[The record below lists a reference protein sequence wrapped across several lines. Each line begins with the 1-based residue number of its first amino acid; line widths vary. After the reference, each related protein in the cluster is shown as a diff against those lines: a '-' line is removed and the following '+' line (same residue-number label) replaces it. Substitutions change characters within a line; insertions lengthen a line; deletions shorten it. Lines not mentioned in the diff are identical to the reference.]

1 MNPSAP
7 PPNVDFIRERVQAD
21 AHDGTFNGRVQ
32 TRFPPE
38 PNGYLHIGH
47 AKAICLNF
55 GLAEEFGGVCNL
67 RMDDTNPMAED
78 ESFVTG
84 IEEDIRWLGFTWPA
98 PTKYASSAFEQ
109 LYIWAEELV
118 TKGLAYVD
126 DLDAETISAQRG
138 TFSEPGHDSPF
149 RSRSIEENLDLFR
162 RMRAGEF
169 VDSEKVLRAKIDM
182 AHANPVL
189 RDPVM
194 YRIRHVAH
202 HQTGD
207 AWCIYPTYDWA
218 HGQTDAIEGVTHSIC
233 TLEFDVRR
241 PLYDWYLDHLDLP
254 GDRPQQIEFARLKLT
269 HTMMSK
275 RIFLKLVGEGLV
287 DGWDDP
293 RMPTLRGM
301 RRLGYPAAAIRAF
314 CAHVGVAK
322 NYSVNEIELLE
333 HFVRDELN
341 RTATRRM
348 AVLNPIRVV
357 IENYPDDQVEW
368 LEAINNPEDPSQG
381 TRKVPFSKVL
391 YIESEDFMQDPPKQF
406 YRLAPGREV
415 RLRYAYLITCAGVI
429 KDADGQV
436 VELRCTYDPATAG
449 GATPDGR
456 KVKSTIHWVSAPH
469 AVAGE
474 VRLYGRL
481 FTEAYP
487 DGEEGRDPF
496 DFLNPDS
503 VIAVGGAKLEPALA
517 DAPGGA
523 LVQFERMGYFCVD
536 ARSPMVFHRTVG
548 LKDEWANIQKRAQ
561 KPVPKA
567 K

>member
-21 AHDGTFNGRVQ
+21 ARRATFNGRVQ

-55 GLAEEFGGVCNL
+55 GLAEEFGGLCNL

-84 IEEDIRWLGFTWPA
+84 IEEDIRWLGFSWPE

-194 YRIRHVAH
+194 YRIRHVTH

-314 CAHVGVAK
+314 CAHIGVAK

-391 YIESEDFMQDPPKQF
+391 YIEAEDFMQDPPKQF

-415 RLRYAYLITCAGVI
+415 RLRYAYLITCTGVT

-496 DFLNPDS
+496 DFLNQES
-503 VIAVGGAKLEPALA
+503 VITVGGAKLEPALA

-523 LVQFERMGYFCVD
+523 PVQFERMGYFCVD

-561 KPVPKA
+561 KPGPKA